1 MKRERSDSRKH
12 ESESKRRCIETSTN
26 ECQWYEV
33 LLELHMKSSQ
43 QPSFASFR
51 HGWKEHVNDW
61 YRLTGAIN
69 KSEDRRELP
78 TIPQPTHTIEWL
90 ARTNFK
96 HRPLRRHDI
105 PQPRNHKVPKRHVQ
119 TDDLN
124 KSFYVY

>member
-12 ESESKRRCIETSTN
+12 ESVSKRRCIETSTD

-33 LLELHMKSSQ
+33 LLELHMKSS
-43 QPSFASFR
+43 
-51 HGWKEHVNDW
+51 

-105 PQPRNHKVPKRHVQ
+105 PQPRKHKVPKRHVQ

-124 KSFYVY
+124 KSFYIY

>member
-1 MKRERSDSRKH
+1 
-12 ESESKRRCIETSTN
+12 
-26 ECQWYEV
+26 
-33 LLELHMKSSQ
+33 MKSS
-43 QPSFASFR
+43 
-51 HGWKEHVNDW
+51 

-69 KSEDRRELP
+69 RSEDRRELP

-105 PQPRNHKVPKRHVQ
+105 PKPRKHKVPKRQVQ

-124 KSFYVY
+124 KSFYVYWKEGTFGIAKTFRKELENTVSKHDSCNFCDYDY